1 MGQNR
6 VSKTRVASLWYSFVT
21 GTTNYIVWILLLV
34 THFGLRIKMT
44 MMLFN
49 VTAELTG
56 LAHIEPVGRDWT
68 DPSHAYNI
76 KVCCVVLG
84 FDFLFHPRWLVWIIY
99 FCCVVSGFDFLFHP
113 RWLVWIVYFCCVVL
127 GLDFLFHP
135 RWSVWIVYFCCVVSG
150 FDFLFHPRWL
160 VWIVYFCCVVSGLD
174 FLFPS
179 SLIGLDRI
187 LLLVFG
193 SGELF
198 WGGRSSVAMLFGFS
212 LLFFSF
218 FREFFLIAGVFFFI
232 RYY

>member
-113 RWLVWIVYFCCVVL
+113 RWLVWIVYFCCVV
-127 GLDFLFHP
+127 
-135 RWSVWIVYFCCVVSG
+135 
-150 FDFLFHPRWL
+150 
-160 VWIVYFCCVVSGLD
+160 SGLD

-212 LLFFSF
+212 FLFFSF
-218 FREFFLIAGVFFFI
+218 FREFFLIASVFFFFFFWESWPRGLPI
-232 RYY
+232 LKEKKTRKHTWILNKN

>member
-135 RWSVWIVYFCCVVSG
+135 RW
-150 FDFLFHPRWL
+150 L

-212 LLFFSF
+212 FLFFSF
-218 FREFFLIAGVFFFI
+218 FREFFLIASVFFFFFFFENPDPGVC
-232 RYY
+232 RY

>member
-84 FDFLFHPRWLVWIIY
+84 FDFVFHPRWLVWII
-99 FCCVVSGFDFLFHP
+99 D
-113 RWLVWIVYFCCVVL
+113 
-127 GLDFLFHP
+127 
-135 RWSVWIVYFCCVVSG
+135 FCCVVSG

-212 LLFFSF
+212 FLFFSF
-218 FREFFLIAGVFFFI
+218 FREVFLIASVFFFFFFL
-232 RYY
+232 RTLTRPRQCAAQVAHAA

>member
-1 MGQNR
+1 
-6 VSKTRVASLWYSFVT
+6 
-21 GTTNYIVWILLLV
+21 
-34 THFGLRIKMT
+34 
-44 MMLFN
+44 MLFN

-113 RWLVWIVYFCCVVL
+113 RWLVWIVYFCCVV
-127 GLDFLFHP
+127 
-135 RWSVWIVYFCCVVSG
+135 
-150 FDFLFHPRWL
+150 
-160 VWIVYFCCVVSGLD
+160 SGLD

-198 WGGRSSVAMLFGFS
+198 WGDRSSVAMLFGFS
-212 LLFFSF
+212 FLFLGSSFLLQACSF
-218 FREFFLIAGVFFFI
+218 FFFFWEPWRDPSRARPGSRDPGNAQPKSRTLPRFFWFFFFFLLPSLICSAIVLGFCDNKGLKI
-232 RYY
+232 ES